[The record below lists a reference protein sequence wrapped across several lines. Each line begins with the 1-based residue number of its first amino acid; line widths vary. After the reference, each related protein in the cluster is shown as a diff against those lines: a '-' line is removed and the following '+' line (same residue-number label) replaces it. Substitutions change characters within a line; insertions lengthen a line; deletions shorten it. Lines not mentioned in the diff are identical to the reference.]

1 MDFTQVICFSR
12 RKKVNG
18 RAQSKNAFDWVLINF
33 SYCWMGIAVNR
44 FRRVWLSVAF
54 SLFTLGKEIL
64 FVQNLFWLE
73 KSRRKGLYYLF
84 LSGWSTLKQKAF
96 PITPIGVPNKKPQI
110 SCKTLFF
117 YFRGYATDHYQ
128 LERLEI
134 PLEKSKGVQ
143 FFSWF
148 IHSLCVFRREMKQTI
163 PHPAPTPSF
172 KKCKSLWISAC
183 GGTVFSGNLGLAD
196 FMEEPVFLDR
206 SERWSH
212 LFVMDFALVSLLSP
226 PRPFLPPLWRTDT
239 VCWSSFFALP
249 FFSGTK
255 QKQ

>member
-1 MDFTQVICFSR
+1 MDFTQILCFSR

-44 FRRVWLSVAF
+44 FRRGWLSVAF
-54 SLFTLGKEIL
+54 LFTFGKEIL

-96 PITPIGVPNKKPQI
+96 PITPIDVPNKKPQI

-196 FMEEPVFLDR
+196 FMEEPVF
-206 SERWSH
+206 
-212 LFVMDFALVSLLSP
+212 
-226 PRPFLPPLWRTDT
+226 
-239 VCWSSFFALP
+239 
-249 FFSGTK
+249 
-255 QKQ
+255 